1 MQKIIC
7 ANWQKVVSYK
17 SLAALDIRA
26 LVINAAIALM
36 LFSTMFLNCRGFV
49 ESEIASKWYAFTG
62 GSVLLGF
69 GLLVLIKRPKIA
81 IDKISILAAAFI
93 FYLFARIFFSG
104 SPQPDIFILSIASF
118 ASTYLSF
125 KLIDDWDLHN
135 TDLLIVIAC
144 LLQAVY
150 GLLQYIGIF
159 YVSRGFDITGS
170 FDNPAG
176 FAACLSAGFPFC
188 LAVMRKSKRMRL
200 FGLAA
205 SAIITLSI
213 ILSGSRAGIL
223 AVVIVAAVYLG
234 HRYCGLLRKHR
245 NFIFPLSGI
254 IFVILVAGLFLLKK
268 DSALGRILI
277 WKNTCEMISHQPV
290 SGFGPRDLCGNI
302 CSVRLI
308 ILLKIPTAHMHYWPA
323 M

>member
-49 ESEIASKWYAFTG
+49 ESEIVSKWYAFTG

-118 ASTYLSF
+118 AST
-125 KLIDDWDLHN
+125 
-135 TDLLIVIAC
+135 
-144 LLQAVY
+144 
-150 GLLQYIGIF
+150 
-159 YVSRGFDITGS
+159 
-170 FDNPAG
+170 
-176 FAACLSAGFPFC
+176 
-188 LAVMRKSKRMRL
+188 
-200 FGLAA
+200 
-205 SAIITLSI
+205 
-213 ILSGSRAGIL
+213 
-223 AVVIVAAVYLG
+223 
-234 HRYCGLLRKHR
+234 
-245 NFIFPLSGI
+245 
-254 IFVILVAGLFLLKK
+254 
-268 DSALGRILI
+268 
-277 WKNTCEMISHQPV
+277 
-290 SGFGPRDLCGNI
+290 
-302 CSVRLI
+302 
-308 ILLKIPTAHMHYWPA
+308 
-323 M
+323 

>member
-150 GLLQYIGIF
+150 GLLLCQ
-159 YVSRGFDITGS
+159 
-170 FDNPAG
+170 P
-176 FAACLSAGFPFC
+176 
-188 LAVMRKSKRMRL
+188 
-200 FGLAA
+200 
-205 SAIITLSI
+205 
-213 ILSGSRAGIL
+213 
-223 AVVIVAAVYLG
+223 
-234 HRYCGLLRKHR
+234 
-245 NFIFPLSGI
+245 
-254 IFVILVAGLFLLKK
+254 
-268 DSALGRILI
+268 RI
-277 WKNTCEMISHQPV
+277 
-290 SGFGPRDLCGNI
+290 
-302 CSVRLI
+302 
-308 ILLKIPTAHMHYWPA
+308 
-323 M
+323 

>member
-1 MQKIIC
+1 M
-7 ANWQKVVSYK
+7 VSYK
-17 SLAALDIRA
+17 SLATLDIRA

-125 KLIDDWDLHN
+125 RLIDDWDLHN

-188 LAVMRKSKRMRL
+188 LAVMRKVNGCAFSDWP
-200 FGLAA
+200 
-205 SAIITLSI
+205 
-213 ILSGSRAGIL
+213 
-223 AVVIVAAVYLG
+223 
-234 HRYCGLLRKHR
+234 HPQLL
-245 NFIFPLSGI
+245 P
-254 IFVILVAGLFLLKK
+254 
-268 DSALGRILI
+268 
-277 WKNTCEMISHQPV
+277 CP
-290 SGFGPRDLCGNI
+290 
-302 CSVRLI
+302 
-308 ILLKIPTAHMHYWPA
+308 
-323 M
+323 